1 MNDLTKISS
10 RRKFWLCLVP
20 FFLAVAIDVFDANT
34 VRADVDF
41 GAKYAGEFMTLGAD
55 SRASAMGESGTAFG
69 GGPASAYWNPA
80 SLVDLEGG
88 GIVAMH
94 ANRFSGVV
102 KYDFI
107 SAAQR
112 YSDKEVFSLTIFRLG
127 VDDIPITAL
136 EDPSSPLSVENVVV
150 VDEWVSD
157 SELALI
163 GTYAFDWRKKWSL
176 GVNGKILSKKVG
188 DNSAFGLGFD
198 VGARCRYSSDLFFG
212 ARISDVTTTFL
223 GWDTGHN
230 EFILPSISIGVVKLF
245 SLERMEADLNLAC
258 DIVLRG
264 ENRGEADQ
272 FDYGRLSGEAHL
284 GLEYVVQNT
293 LALRAGLDRG
303 YFTAGAGVRIEPV
316 SVDYAFQ
323 AHQGLG
329 ESHRVS
335 LCLLWNGNPFFR

>member
-1 MNDLTKISS
+1 MKG
-10 RRKFWLCLVP
+10 KFWSFIISLSLGMFTAAFHP
-20 FFLAVAIDVFDANT
+20 DTA
-34 VRADVDF
+34 RADTDF
-41 GAKYAGEFMTLGAD
+41 GAKYAGEFMTLGAG
-55 SRASAMGESGTAFG
+55 SRASGMGETGTAFG

-80 SLVDLEGG
+80 SLVDIEGG
-88 GIVAMH
+88 GILAMH

-112 YSDKEVFSLTIFRLG
+112 YSESDVFSLTIFRLG

-136 EDPSSPLSVENVVV
+136 EDPSSPLGLGNVVV
-150 VDEWVSD
+150 VDEWTSD
-157 SELALI
+157 SELAVI
-163 GTYAFDWRKKWSL
+163 GTYAFDWRKKWAL

-198 VGARCRYSSDLFFG
+198 VGARYKHSSNLFFG

-230 EFILPSISIGVVKLF
+230 EFILPSVSIGLVKLF
-245 SLERMEADLNLAC
+245 SLERKDADLNFAF
-258 DIVLRG
+258 DMVLRG

-272 FDYGRLSGEAHL
+272 FDYASLSGEAHF
-284 GLEYVVQNT
+284 GLEYVVQKT
-293 LALRAGLDRG
+293 LALRAGMDRE
-303 YFTAGAGVRIEPV
+303 YFTAGAGVRIGPA
-316 SVDYAFQ
+316 SADYAFQ

-335 LCLLWNGNPFFR
+335 LCLHWNGNPFLK